1 MTTHANIA
9 ASMAAPAHITSLQTS
24 GYLVSLRVSKTTG
37 QIVDREASEWLADQ
51 KHAQRGAV
59 SAHKKLFET
68 CKTYKALSNVSQT
81 VYNGLKEQCF
91 RWSDDWWYLVTQRLP
106 SYTEWQERMLALHAS
121 RLDDFMDDY
130 SNIRANAAFTLG
142 EMFNDR
148 DFPSPATLRGR
159 FTIAPM
165 IMDVP
170 AGDFRVRVAHDL
182 AEDLRKH
189 YVRQTEMVVSEML
202 SSQQTKMVDVL
213 QSLAHCCGHDTKTN
227 DKGETVIV
235 RRKLREGT
243 FQKAMEMIQ
252 TFREFNP
259 AQSAEL
265 ESLRAEMERALS
277 DVTIDV
283 LRESDTVRARV
294 GADVADI
301 LAKFKF

>member
-1 MTTHANIA
+1 MTVA
-9 ASMAAPAHITSLQTS
+9 ASITAPTHITSLQTT

-37 QIVDREASEWLADQ
+37 QIVDQEASAWLADQ
-51 KHAQRGAV
+51 KSAQRGAV
-59 SAHKKLFET
+59 SAHKKLFES

-91 RWSDDWWYLVTQRLP
+91 RWSDDWWYLITARLP

-142 EMFNDR
+142 EMFNER
-148 DFPSPATLRGR
+148 DFPSPTTLRSR
-159 FTIAPM
+159 FTITPM

-182 AEDLRKH
+182 AEDLRRH
-189 YVRQTEMVVSEML
+189 YVRQTETIVQEML
-202 SSQQTKMVDVL
+202 ATQQGRMVEVL
-213 QSLAHCCGHDTKTN
+213 QSLAHCCGLDEKVN

-243 FQKAMEMIQ
+243 FQKALEMIRS
-252 TFREFNP
+252 FREFNP

-265 ESLRAEMERALS
+265 EMLRADMERALS
-277 DVTIDV
+277 GVTIDV
-283 LRESDTVRARV
+283 LRESDSERARV
-294 GADVADI
+294 GQEVTAI
-301 LAKFKF
+301 LSKFKF